1 MTTRIEALRAVGDLA
16 MDQWGLITTAQAH
29 NAGLSSQQL
38 ARFAD
43 TGVLERLRHGVYRV
57 VGAPPNLND
66 DLRAAWLALAPARTA
81 QERLA
86 DPDVEVVSHRSAAVV
101 HQLGDL
107 DADRL
112 EFTTRTRKQT
122 RDSQVRFHRR
132 QLGVGEWTLVDGLP
146 VTTVLATIG
155 DLAAA
160 RLDGGHLAGVVRDAV
175 TTHHVDLDEVIA
187 VLSPHAH
194 HYGVPL
200 GQGGTLLTRM
210 LEQAGVPESTLA
222 VGRLVVPYLD
232 PESMRKAV
240 VQAVAQV
247 GAMDPESMRKAVV
260 QAVAQVGA
268 MDQESMRKAV
278 VQAVAQVGAMD
289 QESMRKAVVQAVAQ
303 VGAMDQ
309 ESMRK
314 ALADARDVDTAVV
327 QVTAAATGQ
336 PTPSARKQLGAG
348 EDE

>member
-1 MTTRIEALRAVGDLA
+1 

-29 NAGLSSQQL
+29 SAGLSSQQL
-38 ARFAD
+38 ARFSD

-57 VGAPPNLND
+57 VGAPPNPND

-112 EFTTRTRKQT
+112 EFTASARKQT

-132 QLGVGEWTLVDGLP
+132 RLGVGVGEWTLVDGLP

-160 RLDGGHLAGVVRDAV
+160 RLDGGHLAGVARDAV
-175 TTHHVDLDEVIA
+175 TTHHVDLDEVVA

-232 PESMRKAV
+232 PESKRKAV
-240 VQAVAQV
+240 AQAVPQ
-247 GAMDPESMRKAVV
+247 G
-260 QAVAQVGA
+260 GA
-268 MDQESMRKAV
+268 MDQESMRRAV
-278 VQAVAQVGAMD
+278 
-289 QESMRKAVVQAVAQ
+289 
-303 VGAMDQ
+303 
-309 ESMRK
+309 
-314 ALADARDVDTAVV
+314 ADARDVDTAVV

-336 PTPSARKQLGAG
+336 PTPSARKRLGAG

>member
-1 MTTRIEALRAVGDLA
+1 

-66 DLRAAWLALAPARTA
+66 DLRAAWLAFAPARTA

-112 EFTTRTRKQT
+112 EFTTSARKQT
-122 RDSQVRFHRR
+122 RDSQVCFHRR
-132 QLGVGEWTLVDGLP
+132 RLGVGEWTLVDGLP

-175 TTHHVDLDEVIA
+175 TTHHVDVDEVVA

-194 HYGVPL
+194 RYGVPL

-222 VGRLVVPYLD
+222 VGRLVMPYL
-232 PESMRKAV
+232 
-240 VQAVAQV
+240 
-247 GAMDPESMRKAVV
+247 DPESMRKAVV

-268 MDQESMRKAV
+268 MDQESMR
-278 VQAVAQVGAMD
+278 
-289 QESMRKAVVQAVAQ
+289 R
-303 VGAMDQ
+303 
-309 ESMRK
+309 
-314 ALADARDVDTAVV
+314 ALADARDVDAAVV

-348 EDE
+348 EGE

>member
-1 MTTRIEALRAVGDLA
+1 
-16 MDQWGLITTAQAH
+16 MDQWGMTTTAQAR
-29 NAGLSSQQL
+29 NEGLSSQQL
-38 ARFAD
+38 ARLAD
-43 TGVLERLRHGVYRV
+43 TGALERLRHGVYRV
-57 VGAPPNLND
+57 AGVPTNPND

-81 QERLA
+81 QERLT

-112 EFTTRTRKQT
+112 EFTTRARKQT

-132 QLGVGEWTLVDGLP
+132 RLGVGEWTLVDGLP

-175 TTHHVDLDEVIA
+175 TTHHVDLDEVVA

-194 HYGVPL
+194 HYGAPL

-222 VGRLVVPYLD
+222 VGRLVEPYLATE
-232 PESMRKAV
+232 PMRRAL
-240 VQAVAQV
+240 ALA
-247 GAMDPESMRKAVV
+247 A
-260 QAVAQVGA
+260 AQVGA
-268 MDQESMRKAV
+268 MDQEPMR
-278 VQAVAQVGAMD
+278 
-289 QESMRKAVVQAVAQ
+289 R
-303 VGAMDQ
+303 
-309 ESMRK
+309 
-314 ALADARDVDTAVV
+314 ALIDVRDMDTAVV
-327 QVTAAATGQ
+327 QATAAATGQ

>member
-1 MTTRIEALRAVGDLA
+1 MATRSEALRAVGDLA

-57 VGAPPNLND
+57 VGAPPNPND

-112 EFTTRTRKQT
+112 EFTTRARKQT
-122 RDSQVRFHRR
+122 RDAQVRFHRR

-146 VTTVLATIG
+146 VTTVLTTIG

-222 VGRLVVPYLD
+222 GGRLVVPYLD
-232 PESMRKAV
+232 P
-240 VQAVAQV
+240 
-247 GAMDPESMRKAVV
+247 
-260 QAVAQVGA
+260 
-268 MDQESMRKAV
+268 
-278 VQAVAQVGAMD
+278 
-289 QESMRKAVVQAVAQ
+289 ESMRKAVVQAVAQ

-348 EDE
+348 ED

>member
-1 MTTRIEALRAVGDLA
+1 
-16 MDQWGLITTAQAH
+16 
-29 NAGLSSQQL
+29 
-38 ARFAD
+38 
-43 TGVLERLRHGVYRV
+43 
-57 VGAPPNLND
+57 
-66 DLRAAWLALAPARTA
+66 
-81 QERLA
+81 
-86 DPDVEVVSHRSAAVV
+86 V

-112 EFTTRTRKQT
+112 EFTTSARKQT
-122 RDSQVRFHRR
+122 RDSQVRLHRR
-132 QLGVGEWTLVDGLP
+132 QLGAGEWTLVDGLP

-175 TTHHVDLDEVIA
+175 TTHHVDLDEVAA

-194 HYGVPL
+194 HYGAPL

-222 VGRLVVPYLD
+222 VGRLIAPHLD
-232 PESMRKAV
+232 QESMRKV
-240 VQAVAQV
+240 VA
-247 GAMDPESMRKAVV
+247 

-268 MDQESMRKAV
+268 MDQESMWKAV
-278 VQAVAQVGAMD
+278 AQAVAQVGAMD
-289 QESMRKAVVQAVAQ
+289 QKSMWEVVAKGVA
-303 VGAMDQ
+303 AMNQ
-309 ESMRK
+309 ESMRRVV
-314 ALADARDVDTAVV
+314 DAHEVDTAVV
-327 QVTAAATGQ
+327 QVTDAATGQ

>member
-1 MTTRIEALRAVGDLA
+1 

-38 ARFAD
+38 ARLAD

-81 QERLA
+81 QERLG

-107 DADRL
+107 EADRL

-132 QLGVGEWTLVDGLP
+132 QLGVGEWTLVDVLP

-175 TTHHVDLDEVIA
+175 TTHHVDLDEVVA

-194 HYGVPL
+194 HYGAPL

-232 PESMRKAV
+232 PETMRKAV
-240 VQAVAQV
+240 AQAVAQV
-247 GAMDPESMRKAVV
+247 GAMDQEPMRKAVV
-260 QAVAQVGA
+260 QAVVQAVAQAVAQVGA
-268 MDQESMRKAV
+268 MDQESMR
-278 VQAVAQVGAMD
+278 
-289 QESMRKAVVQAVAQ
+289 R
-303 VGAMDQ
+303 
-309 ESMRK
+309 

>member
-1 MTTRIEALRAVGDLA
+1 MATGSEALRAVGDLA
-16 MDQWGLITTAQAH
+16 MEQGGLTTTAQAR

-38 ARFAD
+38 ARLAD

-66 DLRAAWLALAPARTA
+66 DLPAAWLALAPARTA

-112 EFTTRTRKQT
+112 EFTTSARKQT

-132 QLGVGEWTLVDGLP
+132 RLGVGEWTLVDGLP
-146 VTTVLATIG
+146 VTTVLTTIG

-175 TTHHVDLDEVIA
+175 TTHHVDLDEVVA

-194 HYGVPL
+194 LYGVPL
-200 GQGGTLLTRM
+200 GQGGMLLTRM

-222 VGRLVVPYLD
+222 VGRLVVPHLD
-232 PESMRKAV
+232 PESLRQAV
-240 VQAVAQV
+240 AQAVAQV
-247 GAMDPESMRKAVV
+247 GAMDQEFMRKAVA

-268 MDQESMRKAV
+268 MDQESMRQAV
-278 VQAVAQVGAMD
+278 AQAVAQVGPMD
-289 QESMRKAVVQAVAQ
+289 QESMRQAVAQAVAQ
-303 VGAMDQ
+303 VGPMDQ
-309 ESMRK
+309 ESMRQ
-314 ALADARDVDTAVV
+314 AVAQAV
-327 QVTAAATGQ
+327 AQ
-336 PTPSARKQLGAG
+336 
-348 EDE
+348 

>member
-1 MTTRIEALRAVGDLA
+1 

-29 NAGLSSQQL
+29 SAGLSSQQL
-38 ARFAD
+38 ARFSD

-57 VGAPPNLND
+57 VGAPPNPND

-112 EFTTRTRKQT
+112 EFTTSARKQT

-132 QLGVGEWTLVDGLP
+132 RLGVGVGEWTLVDGLP

-175 TTHHVDLDEVIA
+175 TTHHVDLDEVVA

-232 PESMRKAV
+232 PESKRKAV
-240 VQAVAQV
+240 AQAVAQ
-247 GAMDPESMRKAVV
+247 AVP
-260 QAVAQVGA
+260 QGGA
-268 MDQESMRKAV
+268 MDQESMRRAV
-278 VQAVAQVGAMD
+278 
-289 QESMRKAVVQAVAQ
+289 
-303 VGAMDQ
+303 
-309 ESMRK
+309 
-314 ALADARDVDTAVV
+314 ADARDVDTAVV

>member
-1 MTTRIEALRAVGDLA
+1 

-38 ARFAD
+38 ARFSD

-57 VGAPPNLND
+57 VGAPPNPHD

-112 EFTTRTRKQT
+112 EFTTSARKQT

-132 QLGVGEWTLVDGLP
+132 WLSVGEWTLVDGLP

-175 TTHHVDLDEVIA
+175 TTHHVDLDEVVA

-240 VQAVAQV
+240 VQAVAQL
-247 GAMDPESMRKAVV
+247 
-260 QAVAQVGA
+260 GA
-268 MDQESMRKAV
+268 MDQESMR
-278 VQAVAQVGAMD
+278 
-289 QESMRKAVVQAVAQ
+289 R
-303 VGAMDQ
+303 
-309 ESMRK
+309 
-314 ALADARDVDTAVV
+314 ALVDARDVDTAVV
-327 QVTAAATGQ
+327 HVTAAATGQ

>member
-1 MTTRIEALRAVGDLA
+1 MATGGEALRTVGDLA
-16 MDQWGLITTAQAH
+16 IEQWGLTTTAQAR

-38 ARFAD
+38 ARLAD

-57 VGAPPNLND
+57 VGAPPNLSD

-112 EFTTRTRKQT
+112 EFTTSARKQT

-132 QLGVGEWTLVDGLP
+132 RLGVGEWTLVDGLP
-146 VTTVLATIG
+146 VTTVLTTIG

-175 TTHHVDLDEVIA
+175 TTHHVDLDEVVA

-232 PESMRKAV
+232 QESMRKAVVQAV

-247 GAMDPESMRKAVV
+247 GAMDEESMR
-260 QAVAQVGA
+260 
-268 MDQESMRKAV
+268 R
-278 VQAVAQVGAMD
+278 
-289 QESMRKAVVQAVAQ
+289 
-303 VGAMDQ
+303 
-309 ESMRK
+309 

-327 QVTAAATGQ
+327 QVTAAGTGQ

-348 EDE
+348 EDG

>member
-1 MTTRIEALRAVGDLA
+1 

-38 ARFAD
+38 ARLAD

-57 VGAPPNLND
+57 VGAPPNPND
-66 DLRAAWLALAPARTA
+66 DLRAAWLALSPARPA

-86 DPDVEVVSHRSAAVV
+86 DPDVEVVSHRSAALV

-107 DADRL
+107 DADHL

-175 TTHHVDLDEVIA
+175 TTHHVDLDEVVA

-222 VGRLVVPYLD
+222 VGRLVEPYLD
-232 PESMRKAV
+232 PESTRKAVAQVGTMDQEFMRKAV
-240 VQAVAQV
+240 AQAVAQV
-247 GAMDPESMRKAVV
+247 GAMDQEFMRKAVAQAV
-260 QAVAQVGA
+260 AQVGTMDQEFMRKAVAQAVAQVGA
-268 MDQESMRKAV
+268 MDQESMWKV
-278 VQAVAQVGAMD
+278 VAKGVAAMN
-289 QESMRKAVVQAVAQ
+289 QESMRRAL
-303 VGAMDQ
+303 VG
-309 ESMRK
+309 
-314 ALADARDVDTAVV
+314 ARDVDTAVV
-327 QVTAAATGQ
+327 QATAAATGH
-336 PTPSARKQLGAG
+336 PTPSAPNS
-348 EDE
+348 